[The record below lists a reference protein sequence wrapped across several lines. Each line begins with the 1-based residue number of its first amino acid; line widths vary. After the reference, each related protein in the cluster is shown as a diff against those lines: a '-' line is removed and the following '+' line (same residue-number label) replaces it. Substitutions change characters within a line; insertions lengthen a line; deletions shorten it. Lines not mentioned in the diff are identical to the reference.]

1 MTKENLANEIVNK
14 FQNSLKDN
22 KFILFI
28 SSDYYRVGVI
38 FKKEENNIVQNFRF
52 LIQKSLS
59 VKKIYGFEKNI
70 AFLDIEKIIVPILG
84 KNNLVASDADYKNQ
98 LQTFKIVVEDN
109 NQLPADGRKI
119 EKEEDIEY
127 VAELFIKF
135 YKEDALPY
143 FEHWNSVTVLYEYI
157 KDKTEEELW
166 DILGQFAPM

>member
-1 MTKENLANEIVNK
+1 
-14 FQNSLKDN
+14 
-22 KFILFI
+22 
-28 SSDYYRVGVI
+28 
-38 FKKEENNIVQNFRF
+38 
-52 LIQKSLS
+52 LS

-109 NQLPADGRKI
+109 NQLPAEGRKI

-135 YKEDALPY
+135 YKEKALPF
-143 FEHWNSVTVLYEYI
+143 FEKWKDLTVLYEYI